1 MKVGDLVRI
10 QCSGRASELIGI
22 ILSEPYEYNEK
33 DFWSSTDGFIVVD
46 VRFFGRH
53 GLRDMT
59 HQYTPSQLEVVSES
73 RRSC

>member
-10 QCSGRASELIGI
+10 QGSGRVSKIIGI
-22 ILSEPYEYNEK
+22 VLSEPYQYNNK

-59 HQYTPSQLEVVSES
+59 HQYTIDQLEVVSEK
-73 RRSC
+73 R